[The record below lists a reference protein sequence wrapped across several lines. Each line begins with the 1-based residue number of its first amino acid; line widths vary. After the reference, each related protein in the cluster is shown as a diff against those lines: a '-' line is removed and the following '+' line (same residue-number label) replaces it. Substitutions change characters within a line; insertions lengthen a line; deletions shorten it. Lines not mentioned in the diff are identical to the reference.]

1 MRRKCFEVRGR
12 KEDVEEKGIGREKIV
27 LRRERERGEE
37 EEKDDLQSVGERRE
51 ERVFRLKG
59 ERNGC
64 SGQSRR

>member
-1 MRRKCFEVRGR
+1 M
-12 KEDVEEKGIGREKIV
+12 EEKGIGREKIV